1 MVRPKYLVDSDWAV
15 FYLRGKELF
24 VKTIDDYRKEGI
36 VISTVSIAEL
46 YEGIFRNPEPEKKEI
61 VLNEFLRGFIA
72 IDISKPIARIF
83 GKRRAELRKK
93 GLTVSNF
100 DLLIACTAE
109 YYNLT
114 ILTNNRKH
122 YEKVPGVKELVSLL

>member
-1 MVRPKYLVDSDWAV
+1 MVRPKYLVDTDWAV

-24 VKTIDDYRKEGI
+24 VKTIDEYRKEGI
-36 VISTVSIAEL
+36 VISTISVAEL
-46 YEGIFRNPEPEKKEI
+46 YEGVFRNPEPERKEV
-61 VLNEFLRGFIA
+61 VLNEFLRGFVV
-72 IDISKPIARIF
+72 IDVSRPIARIF

-122 YEKVPGVKELVSLL
+122 YEKVSGIKGIVSLP